1 MYYIAAPFGNYLRTK
16 KARSVIGTFTL
27 SPRPGLVKQI
37 IKTLRYKN
45 GAWYNAIGLRNP
57 GIDAGL
63 KYYYRSDKD
72 VISVASI
79 EPGDWKRLNRVLPES
94 ADIEVNISCPNV
106 EHYKNYV
113 GGVDSFLNG
122 KRKVIVK
129 LSPTT
134 SDAMIEH
141 LMHCGFTSFHCCNTL
156 PTEHGA
162 MSGKGLREYASE
174 MINTVRFMNHNAEI
188 IAGGG
193 IQTMDDIRYYS
204 RFGAT
209 SFSIGSVCFHPL
221 KLRKLLNSIV
231 YIPPL
236 SIEENDQFN

>member
-156 PTEHGA
+156 PTEDGA
-162 MSGKGLREYASE
+162 MSGKGLREYSST

-236 SIEENDQFN
+236 SIEENDQSN

>member
-156 PTEHGA
+156 PTEDGA
-162 MSGKGLREYASE
+162 MSGKGLREYSST

-209 SFSIGSVCFHPL
+209 SFSIGSVCFHPFKL
-221 KLRKLLNSIV
+221 KKLLNSIIF
-231 YIPPL
+231 IPPL

>member
-1 MYYIAAPFGNYLRTK
+1 MYYIAAPFGNYIRTE
-16 KARSVIGTFTL
+16 KAKSVIGTFTL

-37 IKTLRYKN
+37 IKTLRYKK

-63 KYYYRSDKD
+63 KYYYRSEKD

-134 SDAMIEH
+134 SDPMIEH

-156 PTEHGA
+156 PTENGA
-162 MSGKGLREYASE
+162 MSGRGLREYTST
-174 MINTVRFMNHNAEI
+174 MINTVHFMNPNAEI

-193 IQTMDDIRYYS
+193 IETLEDVHYYS

-209 SFSIGSVCFHPL
+209 SFSIGSICFHPL
-221 KLRKLLNSIV
+221 KLRKLLNSIII
-231 YIPPL
+231 IPPL
-236 SIEENDQFN
+236 NVSEDD

>member
-156 PTEHGA
+156 PTEDGA
-162 MSGKGLREYASE
+162 MSGKGLREYSST

-193 IQTMDDIRYYS
+193 IQTMNDVRYYS

-209 SFSIGSVCFHPL
+209 SFSIGSVCFHPFKL
-221 KLRKLLNSIV
+221 KKLLNSIIF
-231 YIPPL
+231 IPPL
-236 SIEENDQFN
+236 NIEENDQSN

>member
-94 ADIEVNISCPNV
+94 ADMEVNISCPNV

-156 PTEHGA
+156 PTEDGA
-162 MSGKGLREYASE
+162 MSGKGLREYSST

-236 SIEENDQFN
+236 SIEENDQSN